1 MNHQDQIVWD
11 ELENFKIVDQ
21 TWTSVEKT
29 FAIEL
34 WKNNLNHIKDT
45 YHQIDVTNISRI
57 QDMFIIS
64 AMNSCIDDQRSTFLF
79 LSQVWDIDL
88 TYVNLSGT
96 NCLLSACLSNGNLS
110 FIRYLIND
118 LKMDPFHRDTN
129 QCNGLILGCWNNV
142 NQEVIEFLLKLFDGK
157 ENQVDKWGN
166 NCFLAACWN
175 NKNPGIVRY
184 LAQSGKVNIMIAN
197 KKENNCLLSACI
209 GMGEN
214 LDVVKYLIE
223 EMRMDPRYKNAN
235 GSNCL
240 ICANY
245 QQITENRLKII
256 EYLINQ
262 TEVDLSLEF
271 MKLET
276 YRQILPRIRD
286 SQKLNAMIGLG
297 IKKYNREQMNQVLD
311 QWIESS
317 ANKLYM

>member
-1 MNHQDQIVWD
+1 MNYQDQTLWD
-11 ELENFKIVDQ
+11 ELGNFQIVND
-21 TWTSVEKT
+21 TWTCVEKT

-34 WKNNLNHIKDT
+34 RKNNLNHIKDT
-45 YHQIDVTNISRI
+45 HHQIDVTNISRI

-64 AMNSCIDDQRSTFLF
+64 AMNSCIDDQKSTFLF

-110 FIRYLIND
+110 LIRYLIND
-118 LKMDPFHRDTN
+118 LKMDPFHTDIN
-129 QCNGLILGCWNNV
+129 QCNGLILACWNNV
-142 NQEVIEFLLKLFDGK
+142 NLEMIKFLLELFDGK
-157 ENQVDKWGN
+157 ENQVDKWGD

-175 NKNPGIVRY
+175 NKNPGIVKY
-184 LAQSGKVNIMIAN
+184 LAQYGKVDTMIVN
-197 KKENNCLLSACI
+197 KTGDNCLLSACI

-245 QQITENRLKII
+245 HHISENGLKII

-271 MKLET
+271 IRLET

-286 SQKLNAMIGLG
+286 YQKLNAMIGLG
-297 IKKYNREQMNQVLD
+297 IKKYGGKEMNQVLD
-311 QWIESS
+311 HWIESKS
-317 ANKLYM
+317 